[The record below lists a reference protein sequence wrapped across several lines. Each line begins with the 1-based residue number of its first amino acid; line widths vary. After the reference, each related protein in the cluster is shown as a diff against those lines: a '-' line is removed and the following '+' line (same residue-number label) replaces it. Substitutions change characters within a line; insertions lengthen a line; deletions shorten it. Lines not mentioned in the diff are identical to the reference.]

1 MVTHARRRRAS
12 SAETGGAAAGTAATG
27 TAGVVGGE
35 ADRPNANGTA
45 VAMDRDDAPVESEL
59 PKPHA
64 DVFCRVVTRLK
75 SLSELPTFS
84 VGTTVF
90 RTPLFHMKRLKFP
103 DVAAYN
109 DFLAEAKSQWAD
121 KLENIPE
128 EQRPELIPQLCRDFK
143 TKTPEDV
150 ATLKRITIVEGIISY
165 T

>member
-1 MVTHARRRRAS
+1 MVTARRRRAS

-27 TAGVVGGE
+27 TAAVGRE
-35 ADRPNANGTA
+35 ADRPNANATA
-45 VAMDRDDAPVESEL
+45 AAVDRDNAPVESEL

-64 DVFCRVVTRLK
+64 DVFTRVLSLK
-75 SLSELPTFS
+75 KLSELPTFS
-84 VGTTVF
+84 VGTKEF
-90 RTPLFHMKRLKFP
+90 RTPLLHMKLLKFP

-109 DFLAEAKSQWAD
+109 DFLDEAKSQWAD

-128 EQRPELIPQLCRDFK
+128 DRRPELIPKLCRDFK

-150 ATLKRITIVEGIISY
+150 ATLKRITNVEGIISY